1 MSVREVAER
10 LRKRRQKEAITTEE
24 GTLYVRGL
32 SGTERQT
39 YMSRWSGKIGA
50 EALLAD
56 QHLVAMAMCDEA
68 GAPLYESEDEAFEVT
83 KDWAIA
89 DVGAAAQVVLKLS
102 GLAAESSSDAE
113 KKS

>member
-1 MSVREVAER
+1 MSAREVAER

-32 SGTERQT
+32 SGSERQE
-39 YMSRWSGKIGA
+39 YMSKWSGKVGA

-56 QHLVAMAMCDEA
+56 QHLVALAMCDES
-68 GAPLYESEDEAFEVT
+68 GAPLYDTEEESFSAA
-83 KDWAIA
+83 KDWAIS
-89 DVGAAAQVVLKLS
+89 DVSAAAKVVLKLS
-102 GLAAESSSDAE
+102 GLLAESAGEAE